1 MGTLRYKPLLGAFIL
16 LFSLLVGCQPEKI
29 ENQKTYLT
37 NKVEAVDTSKTSKHA
52 KIYCLQDKTNSVYCS
67 WHKKY
72 LKKYAKNKKKFG
84 AKASQEICY
93 ANFITERYGC
103 FTAAE
108 LTPYLKKQHDGP
120 LLPPSGSPAIPPS
133 NDTPSN
139 IFDEIMSGENPDRD
153 QFITCLEDKGFI
165 FKKGNQFASL
175 DDVKEWQKKCGS
187 TPAGGHET
195 ESDVSQVRD
204 SAYNASADRD
214 QRANETVAN
223 GDKFVEAACKE
234 GKNDWLLPQGVV
246 LACIASAPCMG
257 FLATIGAA
265 IIAAIVADDAVEATD
280 RATAATA
287 AATRLA
293 ALQSSCDDGNHW
305 ACDQRDCFLGDP
317 QACARVDANEYDD
330 PAPEPEP
337 EPEPDDPMPCGD
349 GDDDDCD
356 NEPEPEPLP
365 CGDDPDCEEDST
377 PTPDPDPDHEPAP
390 GNDNG
395 SSLLPPGGSGSCEA
409 IAGRWAL
416 IKGYCESVQWQGDFC
431 DSVMD
436 MFSPRQCA
444 DDTTSTPTPGNDE
457 TCSDSM
463 TSREHQEAVCRR
475 RGGLILPDNNG
486 SVDRCDFG
494 NEEIPAMDLCSNPYI
509 QWDRE
514 RGCVGGQPN

>member
-1 MGTLRYKPLLGAFIL
+1 MRTLRYKPLLGAFML
-16 LFSLLVGCQPEKI
+16 LFLLLVGCQPEKV

-37 NKVEAVDTSKTSKHA
+37 NKIDTSDTIEKA
-52 KIYCLQDKTNSVYCS
+52 NIYCLQDKTSSVYCS

-72 LKKYAKNKKKFG
+72 LKKYAKNKRKFG
-84 AKASQEICY
+84 FKAPQEICY
-93 ANFITERYGC
+93 ANIITERYGC
-103 FTAAE
+103 FTTAE
-108 LTPYLKKQHDGP
+108 LTPYLKKQHGSP
-120 LLPPSGSPAIPPS
+120 LLPSSGSPSLPPS

-139 IFDEIMSGENPDRD
+139 IFDAIMSEATPDRD

-165 FKKGNQFASL
+165 FQKGNQFASL
-175 DDVKEWQKKCGS
+175 EDVKEWQKKCGS
-187 TPAGGHET
+187 TSAGGHET
-195 ESDVSQVRD
+195 ENDASQVRD
-204 SAYNASADRD
+204 SVYSASADRD
-214 QRANETVAN
+214 QRANETITN

-234 GKNDWLLPQGVV
+234 GEKDWLLPQNPV
-246 LACIASAPCMG
+246 LACLASPGCWGLIAA
-257 FLATIGAA
+257 IGAA
-265 IIAAIVADDAVEATD
+265 LIGADAANNAADAAD
-280 RATAATA
+280 RATRMTA
-287 AATRLA
+287 LEN
-293 ALQSSCDDGNHW
+293 SCQDGNQW

-317 QACARVDANEYDD
+317 QACLRVDANEYDD

-356 NEPEPEPLP
+356 NEPEPESLP
-365 CGDDPDCEEDST
+365 CGEDPNCEEDNT
-377 PTPDPDPDHEPAP
+377 PSPDPDPDHEPAP
-390 GNDNG
+390 GGDDG

-436 MFSPRQCA
+436 MFSPRTCA
-444 DDTTSTPTPGNDE
+444 DDTTSTPTPGSDE
-457 TCSDSM
+457 TCTESM

-494 NEEIPAMDLCSNPYI
+494 NEEVPAMDLCSNPHI

-514 RGCVGGQPN
+514 RGCIGEELN